1 MSTLQTLGWG
11 PFFSSQLNEHEL
23 LNLLPGRAVADQGP
37 RLLVQ
42 FEDRARR
49 VVVPGRLRE
58 LGPAPVV
65 GDFLLAERGD
75 EPPVIRVLQ
84 RRSVLSRGAA
94 GRATAEQVLAANVD
108 LILVVQPLDDPDRGV
123 HPRRLERT
131 LAAARASG
139 AAAAVLLTKVD
150 LCADPAAA
158 RAEAE
163 AVAGDAPV
171 LLVAALAP
179 GGLEPMRALLPPG
192 TTGALVGP
200 SGAGKSTL
208 LNSLLGEEL
217 QATAAVREDDRRGR
231 HTTSARR
238 LVAIPGG
245 GALVDGPGIRE
256 LKLWDDAGLAGTFE
270 DVAALAA
277 GCRFSDCR
285 HQGEPGCAVAAA
297 VEEGQLDPARL
308 ENLRKLEREAAALAA
323 RQGGAAAQAEKSR
336 WRAISKEQRRFKKL
350 RGR

>member
-1 MSTLQTLGWG
+1 
-11 PFFSSQLNEHEL
+11 
-23 LNLLPGRAVADQGP
+23 
-37 RLLVQ
+37 
-42 FEDRARR
+42 
-49 VVVPGRLRE
+49 
-58 LGPAPVV
+58 
-65 GDFLLAERGD
+65 
-75 EPPVIRVLQ
+75 
-84 RRSVLSRGAA
+84 
-94 GRATAEQVLAANVD
+94 
-108 LILVVQPLDDPDRGV
+108 
-123 HPRRLERT
+123 
-131 LAAARASG
+131 
-139 AAAAVLLTKVD
+139 VLLTKAD
-150 LCADPAAA
+150 LCADPVAA

-163 AVAGDAPV
+163 VVAGDAPV

-208 LNSLLGEEL
+208 LNGLLGEDL

-231 HTTSARR
+231 HTTTARR
-238 LVAIPGG
+238 LVPIPGG

-297 VEEGQLDPARL
+297 VEEGRLDPARL

-323 RQGGAAAQAEKSR
+323 RQGGAAAQEEKAR